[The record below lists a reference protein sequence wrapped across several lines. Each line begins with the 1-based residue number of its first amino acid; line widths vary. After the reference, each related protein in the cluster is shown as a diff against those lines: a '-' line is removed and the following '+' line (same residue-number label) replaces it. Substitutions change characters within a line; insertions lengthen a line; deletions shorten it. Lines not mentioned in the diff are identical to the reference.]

1 MRLFVKVGRY
11 RIIVSLVRVKEV
23 VEKGQGNLFSLFYD
37 VDSFSS
43 CSTKKNQ
50 LSCFDLNLK

>member
-1 MRLFVKVGRY
+1 M
-11 RIIVSLVRVKEV
+11 IIVSLVRITEAFQPKEV
-23 VEKGQGNLFSLFYD
+23 VEKGQGNLFPLFYD